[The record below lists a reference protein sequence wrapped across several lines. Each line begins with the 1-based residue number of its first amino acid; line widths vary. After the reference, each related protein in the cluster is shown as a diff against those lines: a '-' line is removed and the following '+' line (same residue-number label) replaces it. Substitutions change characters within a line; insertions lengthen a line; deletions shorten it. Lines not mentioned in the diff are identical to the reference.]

1 MRRKITDTTFGKM
14 TVAYLLFGVIPLFLL
29 SLLFFSRFTDNIR
42 ETMIRNYAQING
54 YFARNVEDIMESA
67 DTAMAELY
75 NYETD
80 GGESL
85 AAVLKDGNLTDGE
98 RSVEVDGALKE
109 VMSQSKHIASA
120 RFVDVD
126 GRIYSVYYNQ
136 EKTLRNDAGY
146 YTQMSIISQDEM
158 RDLRVLRTTE
168 ESNICINSDDFIFV
182 LVRNYMDTTSID
194 RTYSTPLGTLFVDIN
209 VDVLE
214 DLVNKI
220 GLEKGSLYICNPKE
234 VHYVYSQNRKDYMDG
249 RNPLGEKVMTQLKD
263 AKDSEGYEKID
274 GNWIFYAR
282 IMDTDEYAVL
292 KVNDAEAMGYY
303 FSNRTMMAVIL
314 LFSCIFLV
322 LLYIMFSTK
331 MSAPIRKVREAMK
344 EVESGQMDVR
354 LEINSHDEMEII
366 ADGFNK
372 MVERLNDYINQ
383 VYVARICQKDAE
395 LNALKMQIQPHYL
408 YNTLDVI
415 RMTALEE
422 NDEKTAEL
430 LECLARQLRYVM
442 GEHTDCIVLKDE
454 LQALR
459 EYFVIMKVRYEGR
472 IQLSVQVSDEDAE
485 LYIPKLLLQPV
496 VENAIR
502 HGLRE
507 KNGEG
512 TVAIRVERKE
522 DHLEIVVMDDGIGMD
537 EEQVRIM
544 QETLDNPEVGKADA
558 NGRLSV
564 GMKNVYDRIKLN
576 CGREYGF
583 RIESFLGVGT
593 IVTYRLPIWE
603 EPENVESSDRR

>member
-1 MRRKITDTTFGKM
+1 MRRRITDTTFGKM
-14 TVAYLLFGVIPLFLL
+14 TVAYLLFGVIPLFLI

-54 YFARNVEDIMESA
+54 YFARNVQDIMESA
-67 DTAMAELY
+67 DAAMAELY

-80 GGESL
+80 DGESL
-85 AAVLKDGNLTDGE
+85 AAVLKNSNLTDGE
-98 RSVEVDGALKE
+98 RSLEVDEALKE
-109 VMSQSKHIASA
+109 VMAKSKHIAST
-120 RFVDVD
+120 RFVDIN
-126 GRIYSVYYNQ
+126 GKIYSVYYNQ
-136 EKTLRNDAGY
+136 EKTLRNDAQY
-146 YTQMSIISQDEM
+146 YTQMRIIAQDEM
-158 RDLRVLRTTE
+158 RDLCVLRTTE

-182 LVRNYMDTTSID
+182 LVRNYMDTTSIN
-194 RTYSTPLGTLFVDIN
+194 RAYSTPLGTLFVDIN
-209 VDVLE
+209 VNVLE
-214 DLVNKI
+214 NLVDKI

-234 VHYVYSQNRKDYMDG
+234 KHYVYSQDRKDYLDG
-249 RNPLGEKVMTQLKD
+249 RNPLGEKVMAQLKG
-263 AKDSEGYEKID
+263 SEGYEKID

-292 KVNDAEAMGYY
+292 KLNDAEAMGYY

-314 LFSCIFLV
+314 LFSCVFLV
-322 LLYIMFSTK
+322 LLYIIFSK
-331 MSAPIRKVREAMK
+331 RMSEPVQKVQEAMK
-344 EVESGQMDVR
+344 QVESGRMDVH
-354 LEINSHDEMEII
+354 LEINTHDEMEII

-415 RMTALEE
+415 RMTALEK

-430 LECLARQLRYVM
+430 LECLAHQLRYVM
-442 GEHTDCIVLKDE
+442 GEHTDCIVLRDE

-472 IQLSVQVSDEDAE
+472 IRLSIQVSDEDAQ

-507 KNGEG
+507 KKGEG

-522 DHLEIVVMDDGIGMD
+522 DYLEIVVMDDGVGM
-537 EEQVRIM
+537 EEDQVRIM
-544 QETLDNPEVGKADA
+544 QETLDNPEIGKTDA

-576 CGREYGF
+576 CGKEYGF
-583 RIESFLGVGT
+583 GIESFQGVGT

-603 EPENVESSDRR
+603 EPENVESSDRG

>member
-1 MRRKITDTTFGKM
+1 MKKKMLDTTFGKL
-14 TVAYLLFGVIPLFLL
+14 TVTYLLFGVIPLFLL
-29 SLLFFSRFTDNIR
+29 SLLFFVRFTDNVR
-42 ETMIRNYAQING
+42 ETMIRNYSQING
-54 YFARNVEDIMESA
+54 YFARNVEDIMQSA
-67 DTAMAELY
+67 DEAMSAMY
-75 NYETD
+75 DYETD
-80 GGESL
+80 QGESL
-85 AAVLKDGNLTDGE
+85 ATVLKDGSIDD
-98 RSVEVDGALKE
+98 RKRAVEVVNALKD
-109 VMSQSKHIASA
+109 VMSQSKHIAST
-120 RFVDVD
+120 RFVDKN
-126 GRIYSVYYNQ
+126 GQIYSVYYDQ
-136 EKTLRNDAGY
+136 EKTLRNDAAS
-146 YTQMSIISQDEM
+146 YTQMKIVPEDRL
-158 RDLRVLRTTE
+158 RDLKVLRTTE
-168 ESNICINSDDFIFV
+168 ESQICTNSDDFIFV
-182 LVRNYMDTTSID
+182 LVRNYMDTTSVN
-194 RTYSTPLGTLFVDIN
+194 RTYNTPLGTLFADIN
-209 VDVLE
+209 VDILD
-214 DLVNKI
+214 DLTDKI
-220 GLEKGSLYICNPKE
+220 GLEKGSLYVCNPKE
-234 VHYVYSQNRKDYMDG
+234 EHYVYSRDRKDYMDG
-249 RNPLGEKVMTQLKD
+249 RNPLGTKVMSKLTGE
-263 AKDSEGYEKID
+263 EGYEEID
-274 GNWIFYAR
+274 GNLIFYAR
-282 IMDTDEYAVL
+282 ILDTDEYAVL

-322 LLYIMFSTK
+322 ILYIVFSNR
-331 MSAPIRKVREAMK
+331 MSAPIRKVQDAMK
-344 EVESGQMDVR
+344 QVENGQMDVR
-354 LEINSHDEMEII
+354 LQINSHDEMEII

-372 MVERLNDYINQ
+372 MLERLNDYINQ

-430 LECLARQLRYVM
+430 LECLAHQLRYIM

-472 IQLSVQVSDEDAE
+472 IQLSIQISDEDAQ
-485 LYIPKLLLQPV
+485 LFIPKLLLQPV

-512 TVAIRVERKE
+512 TVAIHVERKE
-522 DHLEIVVMDDGIGMD
+522 DHLEIVVMDDGVGMD
-537 EEQVRIM
+537 AEQVKSM
-544 QETLDNPEVGKADA
+544 QETLDDPEIGKVDA

-576 CGREYGF
+576 CGKEYGF
-583 RIESFLGVGT
+583 KIESFLNVGT

-603 EPENVESSDRR
+603 EPGYVENSNR

>member
-1 MRRKITDTTFGKM
+1 MRKKIFDTTFGKL
-14 TVAYLLFGVIPLFLL
+14 TVAYVFFGMIPLLLL
-29 SLLFFSRFTDNIR
+29 SLLFFSRFTDSIR

-54 YFARNVEDIMESA
+54 YFARNVGDIIGSA
-67 DTAMAELY
+67 DDAMAELY
-75 NYETD
+75 NYENEQ
-80 GGESL
+80 GESL
-85 AAVLKDGNLTDGE
+85 AVVLKDEQISDGE
-98 RSVEVDGALKE
+98 RAVQVVSALND
-109 VMSQSKHIASA
+109 VMSQSKYIAST
-120 RFVDVD
+120 RFVDFN
-126 GRIYSVYYNQ
+126 GNIYSAYYNQ
-136 EKTLRNDAGY
+136 EKTLRNDAEY
-146 YTQMSIISQDEM
+146 YTQMSIIPQSRL
-158 RDLRVLRTTE
+158 RDLRVLGTTE
-168 ESNICINSDDFIFV
+168 ESNICINTDDFIFV
-182 LVRNYMDTTSID
+182 LVRNYMDTTSMD
-194 RTYSTPLGTLFVDIN
+194 RAYNTALGTFFADIN
-209 VDVLE
+209 VDVLD
-214 DLVNKI
+214 DLVSKM
-220 GLEKGSLYICNPKE
+220 GLEKGNLYVCNPQEKQ
-234 VHYVYSQNRKDYMDG
+234 YVYSQDRKDYLDG
-249 RNPLGEKVMTQLKD
+249 RNPLGDTVMSHLTD
-263 AKDSEGYEKID
+263 NEGYERID
-274 GNWIFYAR
+274 GNWVFYAK
-282 IMDTDEYAVL
+282 ITGTDDYAVL
-292 KVNDAEAMGYY
+292 TVSDAEAMGYY
-303 FSNRTMMAVIL
+303 FSNRTMMVVIL

-322 LLYIMFSTK
+322 LLYVIFSTK
-331 MSAPIRKVREAMK
+331 MSAPIKKVQNAMRQ
-344 EVESGQMDVR
+344 VEGGQMDVR

-430 LECLARQLRYVM
+430 LECLAHQLRYVM
-442 GEHTDCIVLKDE
+442 GEHTDCIVLRDE

-472 IQLSVQVSDEDAE
+472 IGLNIQVSDEDTE

-507 KNGEG
+507 KDGEG
-512 TVAIRVERKE
+512 SVAIRVERKE
-522 DHLEIVVMDDGIGMD
+522 DHLEIVVMDDGVGMD

-576 CGREYGF
+576 CGKEYGF

-603 EPENVESSDRR
+603 EPEDVESSDRG

>member
-1 MRRKITDTTFGKM
+1 MRKKIFDTTFGKL
-14 TVAYLLFGVIPLFLL
+14 TVAYVFFGMIPLLLL
-29 SLLFFSRFTDNIR
+29 SLLFFSRFTDSIR

-54 YFARNVEDIMESA
+54 YFARNVGDIIGSA
-67 DTAMAELY
+67 DDAMAELY
-75 NYETD
+75 NYENEQ
-80 GGESL
+80 GESL
-85 AAVLKDGNLTDGE
+85 AVVLKDEQISDGE
-98 RSVEVDGALKE
+98 RAVQVVSALND
-109 VMSQSKHIASA
+109 VMSQSKYIAST
-120 RFVDVD
+120 RFVDFN
-126 GRIYSVYYNQ
+126 GNIYSAYYNQ
-136 EKTLRNDAGY
+136 EKTLRNDAEY
-146 YTQMSIISQDEM
+146 YTQMSIIPQSRL
-158 RDLRVLRTTE
+158 RDLRVLGTTE
-168 ESNICINSDDFIFV
+168 ESNICINTDDFIFV
-182 LVRNYMDTTSID
+182 LVRNYMDTTSMD
-194 RTYSTPLGTLFVDIN
+194 RAYNTALGTFFADIN
-209 VDVLE
+209 VDVLD
-214 DLVNKI
+214 DLVSKM
-220 GLEKGSLYICNPKE
+220 GLEKGNLYVCNPQEKQ
-234 VHYVYSQNRKDYMDG
+234 YVYSQDRKDYLDG
-249 RNPLGEKVMTQLKD
+249 RNPLGDTVMSHLTD
-263 AKDSEGYEKID
+263 NEGYERID
-274 GNWIFYAR
+274 GNWVFYAK
-282 IMDTDEYAVL
+282 ITGTDDYAVL
-292 KVNDAEAMGYY
+292 TVSDAEAMGYY
-303 FSNRTMMAVIL
+303 FSNRTMMVVIL

-322 LLYIMFSTK
+322 LLYVIFSTK
-331 MSAPIRKVREAMK
+331 MSAPIKKVQNAMRQ
-344 EVESGQMDVR
+344 VEGGQMDVR

-372 MVERLNDYINQ
+372 MVECLNDYINQ

-430 LECLARQLRYVM
+430 LECLAHQLRYVM
-442 GEHTDCIVLKDE
+442 GEHTDCIVLRDE

-472 IQLSVQVSDEDAE
+472 IGLNIQVSDEDTE

-507 KNGEG
+507 KDGEG
-512 TVAIRVERKE
+512 SVAIRVERKE
-522 DHLEIVVMDDGIGMD
+522 DHLEIVVMDDGVGMD

-544 QETLDNPEVGKADA
+544 QETLDNPEVEKADA

-576 CGREYGF
+576 CGKEYGF

-603 EPENVESSDRR
+603 EPEDVESSDRG

>member
-1 MRRKITDTTFGKM
+1 MKKKFFDTTFGKM
-14 TVAYLLFGVIPLFLL
+14 TAAYLVFGVVPLFLL

-42 ETMIRNYAQING
+42 STMIRNYGQING
-54 YFARNVEDIMESA
+54 YFARNVEDIVTSA
-67 DTAMAELY
+67 DDAMAELY
-75 NYETD
+75 NYETES
-80 GGESL
+80 GESL
-85 AAVLKDGNLTDGE
+85 AVVLKNDQLTDGE
-98 RSVEVDGALKE
+98 RCSEVLGALKS
-109 VMSQSKHIASA
+109 VMSQSKYIAST
-120 RFVDVD
+120 RFVDFN
-126 GRIYSVYYNQ
+126 GEIYSFYYDQ
-136 EKTLRNDAGY
+136 EKTLRNDAEY
-146 YTQMSIISQDEM
+146 YTQMSIIKADEL
-158 RDLRVLRTTE
+158 RDLKVLRTTE
-168 ESNICINSDDFIFV
+168 ESNICINTDDFIFV
-182 LVRNYMDTTSID
+182 LVRNYMDTTSMN
-194 RTYSTPLGTLFVDIN
+194 RAYNTALGTLFADIN
-209 VDVLE
+209 VDVLDE
-214 DLVNKI
+214 LVDKI
-220 GLEKGSLYICNPKE
+220 SLEKGKLYICNPKE
-234 VHYVYSQNRKDYMDG
+234 ESYVYSEDRKDYIDG
-249 RNPLGEKVMTQLKD
+249 RNPIGKKAMAELTG
-263 AKDSEGYEKID
+263 SEGYNKID
-274 GNWIFYAR
+274 GNWIFYAQ
-282 IMDTDEYAVL
+282 IANTDNYTVL
-292 KVNDAEAMGYY
+292 KVSDAEAMGYY
-303 FSNRTMMAVIL
+303 FSNRTMMVVIL
-314 LFSCIFLV
+314 LFSCTFLII
-322 LLYIMFSTK
+322 LYILFSSR
-331 MSAPIRKVREAMK
+331 MIAPIRKIRDAM
-344 EVESGQMDVR
+344 EQVEGGQMDVR
-354 LEINSHDEMEII
+354 LEINSNDEMEII

-430 LECLARQLRYVM
+430 LECLAHQLRYVM

-459 EYFVIMKVRYEGR
+459 EYFVIMRVRYEGR
-472 IQLSVQVSDEDAE
+472 IQLNIQISDEDTE

-507 KNGEG
+507 KEGEG
-512 TVAIRVERKE
+512 TVAIRAERKE
-522 DHLEIVVMDDGIGMD
+522 DYLEIVVMDDGVGME

-544 QETLDNPEVGKADA
+544 QETLDHPEIGRVDS

-576 CGREYGF
+576 CGKEYGF
-583 RIESFLGVGT
+583 KIESFLGVGT

>member
-1 MRRKITDTTFGKM
+1 MKKKLFDTTFGKL
-14 TVAYLLFGVIPLFLL
+14 TFAYLLFGVIPLFLL
-29 SLLFFSRFTDNIR
+29 SILFFSRFTDNIR
-42 ETMIRNYAQING
+42 TTMIRNYAQING
-54 YFARNVEDIMESA
+54 YFARNVGDIMESA
-67 DTAMAELY
+67 DSAMSELY
-75 NYETD
+75 DYETD
-80 GGESL
+80 DGESL
-85 AAVLKDGNLTDGE
+85 AVVLKNPSLSDGE
-98 RSVEVDGALKE
+98 RALEVVNALNK
-109 VMSQSKHIASA
+109 VMAQSKHIAST
-120 RFVDVD
+120 RFVDMN
-126 GRIYSVYYNQ
+126 GQIYSVYYNQ
-136 EKTLRNDAGY
+136 EKTLRNDAQY
-146 YTQMSIISQDEM
+146 YTQMSIIPQDKL

-168 ESNICINSDDFIFV
+168 ESNICINTDDFIFV
-182 LVRNYMDTTSID
+182 LVRNYMDTTSMD
-194 RTYSTPLGTLFVDIN
+194 RAYSTALGTIFVDIN
-209 VDVLE
+209 VNVLD

-220 GLEKGSLYICNPKE
+220 DLEKGKLYVCNPQE
-234 VHYVYSQNRKDYMDG
+234 EHYVYSESRKDYMDG
-249 RNPLGEKVMTQLKD
+249 RNPLGKKVMSHLVGN
-263 AKDSEGYEKID
+263 EGYEKID
-274 GNWIFYAR
+274 GNWIFYAQ
-282 IMDTDEYAVL
+282 IADTDEYAVL
-292 KVNDAEAMGYY
+292 KVSDAEAMGYY
-303 FSNRTMMAVIL
+303 FSNRTMMVVIL

-322 LLYIMFSTK
+322 LLYIMFSTR
-331 MSAPIRKVREAMK
+331 MSAPIRKVQNAMK
-344 EVESGQMDVR
+344 QVESGQMDVR
-354 LEINSHDEMEII
+354 LEINTHDEMEII

-422 NDEKTAEL
+422 KDEKTAEL
-430 LECLARQLRYVM
+430 LECLAHQLRYVM
-442 GEHTDCIVLKDE
+442 GEHTDCIVLRDE

-472 IQLSVQVSDEDAE
+472 IQLNIQVSDEDVE

-507 KNGEG
+507 KDGEG

-522 DHLEIVVMDDGIGMD
+522 DHLEIVVMDDGVGME
-537 EEQVRIM
+537 EEQVQIM
-544 QETLDNPEVGKADA
+544 QETLEHPEIGLVDP

-576 CGREYGF
+576 CGKEYGF
-583 RIESFLGVGT
+583 KIESFLGVGT

-603 EPENVESSDRR
+603 EPENVESSDRG

>member
-1 MRRKITDTTFGKM
+1 MRKKIFDTTFGKL
-14 TVAYLLFGVIPLFLL
+14 TVAYVFFGMIPLLLL
-29 SLLFFSRFTDNIR
+29 SLLFFSRFTDSVR
-42 ETMIRNYAQING
+42 ETMIRNYTQING
-54 YFARNVEDIMESA
+54 YFARNVGDIIGSA
-67 DTAMAELY
+67 DDAMAELY
-75 NYETD
+75 NYESER
-80 GGESL
+80 GESL
-85 AAVLKDGNLTDGE
+85 AVVLKDDKISDGE
-98 RSVEVDGALKE
+98 RAVQVVSVLND
-109 VMSQSKHIASA
+109 VMSQSKYIAST
-120 RFVDVD
+120 RFVDFN
-126 GRIYSVYYNQ
+126 GQIYSAYYNQ
-136 EKTLRNDAGY
+136 EKTLRNDAEY
-146 YTQMSIISQDEM
+146 YTQMSIIPQDRL
-158 RDLRVLRTTE
+158 RDLRVLGTTE
-168 ESNICINSDDFIFV
+168 ESNICINTDDFIFV
-182 LVRNYMDTTSID
+182 LVRNYMDTTSMD
-194 RTYSTPLGTLFVDIN
+194 RAYNTALGTLFADIN
-209 VDVLE
+209 VDVLD
-214 DLVNKI
+214 DLVSKM
-220 GLEKGSLYICNPKE
+220 GLEKGNLYVCNPQEKQ
-234 VHYVYSQNRKDYMDG
+234 YVYSQDRKDYTDG
-249 RNPLGEKVMTQLKD
+249 RNPLGETVMSHLT
-263 AKDSEGYEKID
+263 DSEGYEKID
-274 GNWIFYAR
+274 DNWVFYAKVTG
-282 IMDTDEYAVL
+282 TDDYAVL
-292 KVNDAEAMGYY
+292 TVSDAEAMGYY
-303 FSNRTMMAVIL
+303 FSNRTMMVVIL

-322 LLYIMFSTK
+322 LLYIIFSTR
-331 MSAPIRKVREAMK
+331 MSAPIKKVQNAMRQ
-344 EVESGQMDVR
+344 VEGGQMDVR

-430 LECLARQLRYVM
+430 LECLAHQLRYVM
-442 GEHTDCIVLKDE
+442 GEHTDCIVLRDE

-472 IQLSVQVSDEDAE
+472 IGLNIQVSDEDAE

-507 KNGEG
+507 KDGEG
-512 TVAIRVERKE
+512 TVAIRVARKE
-522 DHLEIVVMDDGIGMD
+522 DYLEIVVMDDGVGMD

-603 EPENVESSDRR
+603 EPENVESSDRG

>member
-1 MRRKITDTTFGKM
+1 MRKKIFDTTFGKL
-14 TVAYLLFGVIPLFLL
+14 TVAYVFFGMIPLLLL
-29 SLLFFSRFTDNIR
+29 SLLFFSRFTDSIR

-54 YFARNVEDIMESA
+54 YFARNVGDIIGSA
-67 DTAMAELY
+67 DDAMAELY
-75 NYETD
+75 NYENEQ
-80 GGESL
+80 GESL
-85 AAVLKDGNLTDGE
+85 AVVLKDEQISDGE
-98 RSVEVDGALKE
+98 RAVQVVSALND
-109 VMSQSKHIASA
+109 VMSQSKYIAST
-120 RFVDVD
+120 RFVDFN
-126 GRIYSVYYNQ
+126 GNIYSAYYNQ
-136 EKTLRNDAGY
+136 EKTLRNDAEY
-146 YTQMSIISQDEM
+146 YTQMSIIPQSRL
-158 RDLRVLRTTE
+158 RDLRVLGTTE
-168 ESNICINSDDFIFV
+168 ESNICINTDDFIFV
-182 LVRNYMDTTSID
+182 LVRNYMDTTSMD
-194 RTYSTPLGTLFVDIN
+194 RAYNTALGTFFADIN
-209 VDVLE
+209 VDVLD
-214 DLVNKI
+214 DLVSKM
-220 GLEKGSLYICNPKE
+220 GLEKGNLYVCNPQEKQ
-234 VHYVYSQNRKDYMDG
+234 YVYSQDRKDYLDG
-249 RNPLGEKVMTQLKD
+249 RNPLGDTVMSHLTD
-263 AKDSEGYEKID
+263 NEGYERID
-274 GNWIFYAR
+274 GNWVFYAK
-282 IMDTDEYAVL
+282 ITGTDDYAVL
-292 KVNDAEAMGYY
+292 TVSDAEAMGYY
-303 FSNRTMMAVIL
+303 FSNRTMMVVIL

-322 LLYIMFSTK
+322 LLYVIFSTK
-331 MSAPIRKVREAMK
+331 MSAPIKKVQNAMRQ
-344 EVESGQMDVR
+344 VEGGQMDVR

-372 MVERLNDYINQ
+372 MVECLNDYINQ

-430 LECLARQLRYVM
+430 LECLAHQLRYVM
-442 GEHTDCIVLKDE
+442 GEHTDCIVLRDE

-472 IQLSVQVSDEDAE
+472 IGLNIQVSDEDTE

-507 KNGEG
+507 KDGEG
-512 TVAIRVERKE
+512 SVAIRVERKE
-522 DHLEIVVMDDGIGMD
+522 DHLEIVVMDDGVGMD

-576 CGREYGF
+576 CGKEYGF

-603 EPENVESSDRR
+603 EPEDVESSDRG